1 MQLEGLQI
9 GSYRLLRL
17 IGGGGMGDV
26 YLAEDLRVNRQV
38 AIKVIQTRATPYF
51 DNSTTQDTMRLF
63 QREVKAVANLDHPH
77 ILPFFDCGGGNINGM
92 NITYMVMPFRR
103 EGSLLA
109 WLREHSPF
117 KALSPQYVAHFLHQA
132 ADALQYAHD
141 QQIIH
146 RDVKPSNFLIR
157 SNKEN
162 PDSPDLLLADFGL
175 AKFSTMAS
183 AVSRGNY
190 GTPIYMAP
198 EHWDGHPVPATD
210 QYALA
215 VMAYELLTGR
225 PPFLGNHQQV
235 MYQHLE
241 VQPQLPSKFNPLIHA
256 GIDAVILRALAK
268 RPEDRFPS
276 ISAFAHAFEQ
286 ALPGV
291 ERFDRGQGFQQQD
304 EILRFAKD
312 DTVQV
317 LQKPLQ
323 DIEYS
328 RRGSETSPIGIPTS
342 ISTTGGGKLLHSS
355 SAPLPPL
362 RSVPIPTNGRIP
374 IMRGRDRS
382 TSKEIVFIGLVLL
395 FVTVGGAVFTYMSIP
410 QKTKVG
416 GTTGAINRAPTQATV
431 YPTLPF
437 TTVTP
442 SKCLNALHCVPLRGA
457 TVPPQHS
464 PYSPYNGMLAFYD
477 PLQDN
482 SKGNNW
488 DEVTD
493 SRGSCVFTQRAYQ
506 VTASAQAT
514 QSPGLRPLYFCTEET
529 AFSNFVYQVQM
540 TIVAGDYGGIVFRTD
555 STHTKFYYFRI
566 GKDGSYEVVAWG
578 SKTGTN
584 VQVLKSGTSLAIKT
598 GLNQANIVAV
608 VASGSDLDLYV
619 NQQHIA
625 YISDSTFSQGQLGVC
640 AANASKLTEV
650 VYNSA
655 VVWKL

>member
-38 AIKVIQTRATPYF
+38 AIKVIQTRATPYL
-51 DNSTTQDTMRLF
+51 DNGTTQDTMRLF

-117 KALSPQYVAHFLHQA
+117 KALAPQYVAHFLQQA
-132 ADALQYAHD
+132 ADALQYAHE

-175 AKFSTMAS
+175 AKFSSITS

-241 VQPQLPSKFNPLIHA
+241 VQPQLPSKFNPLIHT

-291 ERFDRGQGFQQQD
+291 ERFDRGQGLQQQD
-304 EILRFAKD
+304 EILRFAQD
-312 DTVQV
+312 DTIQV
-317 LQKPLQ
+317 LQKALQ
-323 DIEYS
+323 GTDG
-328 RRGSETSPIGIPTS
+328 RRHGRTQGNVPTVPTRGSETSPIGIGRGQAHVPTGP
-342 ISTTGGGKLLHSS
+342 IAT
-355 SAPLPPL
+355 
-362 RSVPIPTNGRIP
+362 SVPIPTSSRERGI
-374 IMRGRDRS
+374 RGRDRS

-395 FVTVGGAVFTYMSIP
+395 FVTVSGAVFTYMSMP
-410 QKTKVG
+410 QKTMVG
-416 GTTGAINRAPTQATV
+416 GTTPTIN
-431 YPTLPF
+431 
-437 TTVTP
+437 
-442 SKCLNALHCVPLRGA
+442 RGA
-457 TVPPQHS
+457 TAAEATVHPTGHPSQAQGDNMVPPQQS
-464 PYSPYNGMLAFYD
+464 PYSPYKGVLAFYD

-493 SRGSCVFTQRAYQ
+493 SRGSCVFSQRGYQ
-506 VTASAQAT
+506 VRATARAT

-566 GKDGSYEVVAWG
+566 GKDGSFEVATWG

-584 VQVLKSGTSLAIKT
+584 SQVLKSGTSLAIKT
-598 GLNQANIVAV
+598 GLNQSNIVAV

-625 YISDSTFSQGQLGVC
+625 YVSDSTFSQGQLGVC

-650 VYNSA
+650 VYSDA
-655 VVWKL
+655 LVWKL

>member
-38 AIKVIQTRATPYF
+38 AIKVIQTRATPYL
-51 DNSTTQDTMRLF
+51 DNGTTQDTMRLF

-77 ILPFFDCGGGNINGM
+77 ILPFFDCGGGNINDM

-117 KALSPQYVAHFLHQA
+117 KALPPQYVAHFLHQA

-175 AKFSTMAS
+175 AKFSTMTS

-241 VQPQLPSKFNPLIHA
+241 VQPQLPSKFNPLIHT

-291 ERFDRGQGFQQQD
+291 ERFDRGQGLQHQLPD
-304 EILRFAKD
+304 IEHSDR
-312 DTVQV
+312 VQV

-323 DIEYS
+323 GIEYS

-342 ISTTGGGKLLHSS
+342 IPIAT
-355 SAPLPPL
+355 
-362 RSVPIPTNGRIP
+362 SVPIPNRDRVP
-374 IMRGRDRS
+374 ITRGRDRS
-382 TSKEIVFIGLVLL
+382 TSKEIVFIGLALL
-395 FVTVGGAVFTYMSIP
+395 FVTLGGAVFTYMSMP
-410 QKTKVG
+410 QKTMVG
-416 GTTGAINRAPTQATV
+416 GTSTVPTAQATV
-431 YPTLPF
+431 HPTLPF
-437 TTVTP
+437 TTVTT
-442 SKCLNALHCVPLRGA
+442 
-457 TVPPQHS
+457 TVPPQQS
-464 PYSPYNGMLAFYD
+464 PYSPYKGVLAFYD

-514 QSPGLRPLYFCTEET
+514 QSPRLRPL
-529 AFSNFVYQVQM
+529 
-540 TIVAGDYGGIVFRTD
+540 
-555 STHTKFYYFRI
+555 
-566 GKDGSYEVVAWG
+566 
-578 SKTGTN
+578 
-584 VQVLKSGTSLAIKT
+584 
-598 GLNQANIVAV
+598 
-608 VASGSDLDLYV
+608 
-619 NQQHIA
+619 
-625 YISDSTFSQGQLGVC
+625 
-640 AANASKLTEV
+640 
-650 VYNSA
+650 
-655 VVWKL
+655 